1 MSNFISFELKEEKT
15 KTKSRN
21 LSEAKRP
28 NKLSTTVPKS
38 ESRSDSEFKLES
50 GFEIEAKCQRLST
63 ILKHWDSE
71 VYR

>member
-1 MSNFISFELKEEKT
+1 MSSFISFELREEKT

-21 LSEAKRP
+21 LSEAERP
-28 NKLSTTVPKS
+28 NKLKTTVPKS
-38 ESRSDSEFKLES
+38 ESRSEFKLES

-71 VYR
+71 VHR